1 VRLAKTLVH
10 FLTQSIQGLEHSLGV
25 GNQLVDYLA
34 LPVRPGGFL
43 VGSPPQAEAVQLGYV
58 LLGVSN

>member
-1 VRLAKTLVH
+1 VRLAKALVH
-10 FLTQSIQGLEHSLGV
+10 FLTQLIQGPEHSLGV

-34 LPVRPGGFL
+34 LPVRPASFL
-43 VGSPPQAEAVQLGYV
+43 VGSPAQAEAVQLGNV